1 MVIICVSALAHDFSI
16 FSMSSR
22 FFVFPVGLAIES
34 VNRFLADRLHYAPMK
49 KAVHNPKSTP
59 PKSLLR
65 PIGRAISD
73 FDMIRE
79 GDRILVGLSGGK
91 DSLSLLHV
99 LLHLQR
105 HAPVKFEVAALT
117 VDPMVEGFEPAT
129 LKPYLAKLDVPYF
142 FEAQS
147 IMEMAKE
154 HMGKPSYCAF
164 CSRIKRGI
172 MYRILRDEGYNVLAL
187 GQHLDDLAESFLMSA
202 FHGGQLRTMKA
213 KYQND
218 AGDVRI
224 IRPMVYV
231 RERQTAT
238 YAEDANFPVI
248 PDSCPACFAMPTQR
262 QHMKE
267 LLAAQESTN
276 KQLFK
281 SLLSTLK
288 PLMQADYYGPDV
300 AGSVSQFSQSEKVE
314 PTEMHETLMS
324 SAVEL

>member
-1 MVIICVSALAHDFSI
+1 MKKVSALTN
-16 FSMSSR
+16 
-22 FFVFPVGLAIES
+22 V
-34 VNRFLADRLHYAPMK
+34 
-49 KAVHNPKSTP
+49 TP

-65 PIGRAISD
+65 PVGRAISD
-73 FDMIRE
+73 YEMIRE

-117 VDPMVEGFEPAT
+117 VDPMVEGFEPAQ
-129 LKPYLAKLDVPYF
+129 LKPYLAKLGVPYF
-142 FEAQS
+142 FEAQP
-147 IMEMAKE
+147 IMELAKE
-154 HMGKPSYCAF
+154 HMGKPSYCSF

-213 KYQND
+213 SYLND
-218 AGDVRI
+218 AGDVRV

-231 RERQTAT
+231 RECQTA
-238 YAEDANFPVI
+238 AFAKEACLPVI
-248 PDSCPACFAMPTQR
+248 PDSCPACFQMPTQR

-267 LLAAQESTN
+267 LLAAEEANN
-276 KQLFK
+276 KLLFK
-281 SLLSTLK
+281 SLLTTLK
-288 PLMQADYYGPDV
+288 PLMEPGYYQPALDQALLQNKNV
-300 AGSVSQFSQSEKVE
+300 Q
-314 PTEMHETLMS
+314 TESMVDSRMQN
-324 SAVEL
+324 